1 VECVSVGP
9 ALVPG
14 ERCKYMKKAFL
25 VSYDLDKPGQNYAR
39 IISALERLGAVRVL
53 LSQWALNST
62 LTAVELRN
70 QLRPFL
76 DSNDRM
82 LVTEIKDW
90 AAINLLSSE
99 QFKKI
104 AA

>member
-1 VECVSVGP
+1 
-9 ALVPG
+9 
-14 ERCKYMKKAFL
+14 MKKAFL